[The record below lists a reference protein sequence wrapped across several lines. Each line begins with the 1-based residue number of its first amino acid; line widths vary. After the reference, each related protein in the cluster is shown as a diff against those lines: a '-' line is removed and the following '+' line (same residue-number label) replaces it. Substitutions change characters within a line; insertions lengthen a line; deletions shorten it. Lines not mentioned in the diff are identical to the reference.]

1 MSKNIF
7 ADVDDKAV
15 TDQLPAV
22 KHFVDVPASR
32 FEVTHAE
39 RDLAASIGLSLDGD
53 VTVLVGAA
61 ATKTNQ
67 ALMLVIESGLLL
79 MAAHSNFALSERSD
93 NGWKIKNEAFTAA
106 IGEFGL
112 SKQRAYEAMSMAKY
126 AANLPQAQRAE
137 VMALPKTK
145 VALLAQADP
154 EVIADL
160 FEDEGADITALS
172 VRELKNQIRELTAA
186 KTKSAVERQKTEQ
199 ENVLL
204 QKRLTAATAARADVT
219 DIVPA
224 HVSDIRLECAA
235 LYKKAELSIDG
246 LARLTA
252 EVHLLDGEWALSVA
266 RSNFAALQGLIG
278 AARGAAAEL
287 HRAYGADLD
296 GDNSTL
302 ERLTQKELFKCATEY
317 KYLIAGHEQEAA
329 LRAHERGVAKPKGK
343 GRPKAAPTLD

>member
-1 MSKNIF
+1 MTEKMFNFSGIDDDSAPQTGVAIVSETKSANVRVFDLTDAELLLANEMSI
-7 ADVDDKAV
+7 DI
-15 TDQLPAV
+15 
-22 KHFVDVPASR
+22 S
-32 FEVTHAE
+32 
-39 RDLAASIGLSLDGD
+39 ASICD
-53 VTVLVGAA
+53 LVSTAA
-61 ATKTNQ
+61 IKTNQ
-67 ALMLVIESGLLL
+67 ALALVVESGLLL
-79 MAAHSNFALSERSD
+79 IAARAKSKHGDFLALIEQCNMPIR
-93 NGWKIKNEAFTAA
+93 
-106 IGEFGL
+106 
-112 SKQRAYEAMSMAKY
+112 RAQEAMSMAKY

-137 VMALPKTK
+137 AMALPKTK

-186 KTKSAVERQKTEQ
+186 KTQSAVERQKTEQ

-246 LARLTA
+246 LARLTV
-252 EVHLLDGEWALSVA
+252 EMPLLDGEWALSVA
-266 RSNFAALQGLIG
+266 RSNFAALQSLIG

-317 KYLIAGHEQEAA
+317 KDLIATHEHEAA
-329 LRAHERGVAKPKGK
+329 LRAHERDVAKPKGK

>member
-1 MSKNIF
+1 MPIANVAMAPKVELSDEQGRDLVNQLLGQSQMADAFGKFSRTVRASKMMVVKESRLYKYLKKSNPHGAELDGTWEGFCNSLGISVDQ
-7 ADVDDKAV
+7 ADRDIANLKTFGEEALESMQRVGV
-15 TDQLPAV
+15 GY
-22 KHFVDVPASR
+22 
-32 FEVTHAE
+32 
-39 RDLAASIGLSLDGD
+39 RDLAQYRKLPDGARAQ
-53 VTVLVGAA
+53 L
-61 ATKTNQ
+61 
-67 ALMLVIESGLLL
+67 IEV
-79 MAAHSNFALSERSD
+79 
-93 NGWKIKNEAFTAA
+93 
-106 IGEFGL
+106 
-112 SKQRAYEAMSMAKY
+112 AK
-126 AANLPQAQRAE
+126 LGDKE
-137 VMALPKTK
+137 
-145 VALLAQADP
+145 ALLDLAETLIERHTKEKAQLGQQ
-154 EVIADL
+154 V
-160 FEDEGADITALS
+160 DEL
-172 VRELKNQIRELTAA
+172 RAA
-186 KTKSAVERQKTEQ
+186 KTQSAVERQKTEQ

-317 KYLIAGHEQEAA
+317 KDLIATHEHEAA
-329 LRAHERGVAKPKGK
+329 LRAHERDVAKPKGK